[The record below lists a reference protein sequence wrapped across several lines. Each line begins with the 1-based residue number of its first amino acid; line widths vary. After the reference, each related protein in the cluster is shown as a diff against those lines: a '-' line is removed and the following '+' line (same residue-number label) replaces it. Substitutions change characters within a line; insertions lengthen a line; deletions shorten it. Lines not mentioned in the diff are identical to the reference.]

1 MQNRMLLVIAPHA
14 DDEILGCGGVMAR
27 AIAEGAR
34 VEVCV
39 VTQGAPHIFSDSVLN
54 QIRQEAL
61 TVHHVMG
68 VHYTHFLGFPAPL
81 LDQTA
86 NHELSDA
93 IRKVI
98 LEQQPDTVLIPH
110 QGDIHHD
117 HTVVYNTALVACRPL
132 GDTPVKRLYAYETL
146 SETEWAPPRG
156 DTWFVPNTYVSIDG
170 YLDTKVDAMKGYASQ
185 LRQAP
190 HPRSEAGIRA
200 LAAHRGYT
208 VGVHAAEA
216 FMLLREIA

>member
-1 MQNRMLLVIAPHA
+1 MQTRNLLVIAPHA

-39 VTQGAPHIFSDSVLN
+39 VTQGAPHIFSDAVLQ
-54 QIRQEAL
+54 QIREEAL
-61 TVHHVMG
+61 AVHRDMG
-68 VHYTHFLGFPAPL
+68 VRNTHFLEFPAPL

-98 LEQQPDTVLIPH
+98 LEQRPDTVLIPH

-117 HTVVYNTALVACRPL
+117 HTAVFNTALVACRPL
-132 GDTPVKRLYAYETL
+132 DDSPVKRIYAYETL

-170 YLDTKVDAMKGYASQ
+170 YLDAKVAAMNGYASQ
-185 LRQAP
+185 VRQAP

-208 VGVHAAEA
+208 VGIPAAEA
-216 FMLLREIA
+216 FTLIREIA